1 MKRILFITA
10 FMIGT
15 MSCWAQAKG
24 GNPPSLND
32 RMEHAIRPS
41 GQSINGNNVISG
53 NRAYEIIVT
62 RVETEDEV
70 KTRNSAIRGLMQ
82 EQNSRGFFDTALGA
96 ALKTGYGSLAT
107 QKAVNL
113 TSNLV
118 DYTVSFIS
126 TAVKNHKERFNNWYK
141 TAKSY
146 RQFTKTLS
154 QQQTTGDFYA
164 APSNNGAFDPENII
178 FDGIGCNS
186 YFSSKMSDGK
196 TSKHDEY
203 CYIFCKLRTDSVGM
217 KSIVNHSKFLLEVDS
232 IYFKPNLCDIPSN
245 VSRRVSRDTDF
256 FEKQTDLNVTLNA
269 KIYSSWFNE
278 GIMLQR
284 DQLLGS
290 FEVVMK
296 IDKSDCVL
304 EDGEWVFKYSKKIDG
319 DSYMPSTESGT
330 QRAHLSEISISGE
343 SFIVPRSFSMDA
355 NNNSSNP
362 IWGTG
367 EYRVD
372 LTLSEKCDLNNE
384 YYFADEYKGSNNN
397 TIGNGRAVA
406 FASLPGE
413 KYYDKKIWQAE
424 WVEMKKLKS
433 AMPNGNDKTDTF
445 LSGAWSTVVST
456 MKGSSWTTTF
466 LSPLMTAVTTE
477 EAKEINK
484 FLGLDAAASASLSSK
499 TQSTT
504 KQQTGANNGAQG
516 GQSGIPGTGAPN
528 GGNAG
533 TMPQNPPVK

>member
-1 MKRILFITA
+1 
-10 FMIGT
+10 MIGIV
-15 MSCWAQAKG
+15 SCWAQVKG
-24 GNPPSLND
+24 GAPTTPNGRKKHPILPS
-32 RMEHAIRPS
+32 E
-41 GQSINGNNVISG
+41 QSLAENVISG
-53 NRAYEIIVT
+53 SRAYEIIVK

-70 KTRNSAIRGLMQ
+70 KTRNSTIRGLMQ

-113 TSNLV
+113 TTNLV

-164 APSNNGAFDPENII
+164 VSSNNGAFDPENII

-186 YFSSKMSDGK
+186 YFSSKMSNGQ

-217 KSIVNHSKFLLEVDS
+217 KSIVNHSKFLLEIDS
-232 IYFKPNLCDIPSN
+232 IYFKPNLCDVPSN
-245 VSRRVSRDTDF
+245 VSRRVSRDADF
-256 FEKQTDLNVTLNA
+256 FEKHTDLNVTLNA

-284 DQLLGS
+284 DQLLGG

-296 IDKSDCVL
+296 IDKSDCVQ
-304 EDGEWVFKYSKKIDG
+304 EDGEWVFKYSKRIDG
-319 DSYMPSTESGT
+319 DSYMPSTEIGT
-330 QRAHLSEISISGE
+330 ERAHLSEISISGE

-355 NNNSSNP
+355 NNNSSNA

-384 YYFADEYKGSNNN
+384 YYYADEYKLSNTNS
-397 TIGNGRAVA
+397 IGNGKAVA

-413 KYYDKKIWQAE
+413 KYYDKKIWQSE

-433 AMPNGNDKTDTF
+433 AMPNGNDKSDTF
-445 LSGAWSTVVST
+445 LNGAWSTVVST

-484 FLGLDAAASASLSSK
+484 FLGLDAAASTSLASK
-499 TQSTT
+499 AQSTN
-504 KQQTGANNGAQG
+504 KQQVGANSGAQG
-516 GQSGIPGTGAPN
+516 VQLGSSGTGVPN

>member
-1 MKRILFITA
+1 MKRSLVITA
-10 FMIGT
+10 FML
-15 MSCWAQAKG
+15 SYVVCCAQVKAGHPAPQNPNVAKENSTLYPG
-24 GNPPSLND
+24 SPARDN
-32 RMEHAIRPS
+32 A
-41 GQSINGNNVISG
+41 ISG
-53 NRAYEIIVT
+53 SRAYEIIVT
-62 RVETEDEV
+62 RVDDEEVV
-70 KTRNSAIRGLMQ
+70 KSRNSAIRGLMQ

-118 DYTVSFIS
+118 DYTVNFIS

-146 RQFTKTLS
+146 RQFSKTLS

-164 APSNNGAFDPENII
+164 APSNNGAFDPENIM
-178 FDGIGCNS
+178 FDGIGCSS
-186 YFSSKMSDGK
+186 YFSSKMNNGQM
-196 TSKHDEY
+196 SKHDEY

-232 IYFKPNLCDIPSN
+232 IYFRPNLCDIPSN
-245 VSRRVSRDTDF
+245 VLRRVTRDTDF

-290 FEVVMK
+290 FDVVMK

-304 EDGEWVFKYSKKIDG
+304 EDGEWVFKYSKKLDG
-319 DSYMPSTESGT
+319 DSYMPSTGT
-330 QRAHLSEISISGE
+330 GEERLHRSEISISGE

-355 NNNSSNP
+355 NNNNSNP

-367 EYRVD
+367 EYHVD
-372 LTLSEKCDLNNE
+372 LTLSETCNLNTEYYYANE
-384 YYFADEYKGSNNN
+384 YKQSNNN
-397 TIGNGRAVA
+397 SIGNGKAVA

-413 KYYDKKIWQAE
+413 KYFDKKIWQAE

-433 AMPNGNDKTDTF
+433 ALPNGNDKSDTF
-445 LSGAWSTVVST
+445 LNGAWSTVVAT

-466 LSPLMTAVTTE
+466 LSPLMTAVTAE
-477 EAKEINK
+477 EAKELNK
-484 FLGLDAAASASLSSK
+484 FLGLDAASASKGQSATQQAVSRSGSK
-499 TQSTT
+499 
-504 KQQTGANNGAQG
+504 GNGATSTPG
-516 GQSGIPGTGAPN
+516 GGAPN
-528 GGNAG
+528 GGNGGA
-533 TMPQNPPVK
+533 MPQNPPVK

>member
-15 MSCWAQAKG
+15 MSCWAQLKG
-24 GNPPSLND
+24 GNPTSPNE
-32 RMEHAIRPS
+32 RKEHAIRPS
-41 GQSINGNNVISG
+41 GQSISDNVISG

-164 APSNNGAFDPENII
+164 APSNNGAFDPENIM
-178 FDGIGCNS
+178 FDGIGCSS

-196 TSKHDEY
+196 MSKHDEY

-232 IYFKPNLCDIPSN
+232 IYFRPNLCDVPSN
-245 VSRRVSRDTDF
+245 VSRRVSRDADF
-256 FEKQTDLNVTLNA
+256 FEKQKDLNVTLKA

-278 GIMLQR
+278 AITLQR

-290 FEVVMK
+290 FDITIK
-296 IDKSDCVL
+296 IDESDCKTTD
-304 EDGEWVFKYSKKIDG
+304 DGERVFTYSKTNPNDTIK
-319 DSYMPSTESGT
+319 
-330 QRAHLSEISISGE
+330 LSSISISGE

-397 TIGNGRAVA
+397 HIGNGRAVA

-413 KYYDKKIWQAE
+413 KYYDKKIWQSE

-499 TQSTT
+499 TQSTA
-504 KQQTGANNGAQG
+504 KQKTGANNGAQG
-516 GQSGIPGTGAPN
+516 GQSGIPGTGVPN
-528 GGNAG
+528 SGNAG

>member
-1 MKRILFITA
+1 
-10 FMIGT
+10 MIGT

-24 GNPPSLND
+24 GDPTTPNV
-32 RMEHAIRPS
+32 RKEHSIIHS
-41 GQSINGNNVISG
+41 GQSVSDNVVSG
-53 NRAYEIIVT
+53 SRAYEIIVT

-70 KTRNSAIRGLMQ
+70 KSRNSTIRGLMQ
-82 EQNSRGFFDTALGA
+82 EQNSRGFFDTALGT

-107 QKAVNL
+107 QKTVNL

-164 APSNNGAFDPENII
+164 APSNNGAFDPENIL

-186 YFSSKMSDGK
+186 YFSSKMSNGK
-196 TSKHDEY
+196 MSKHDEY

-232 IYFKPNLCDIPSN
+232 IYFRPNLCDIPCN
-245 VSRRVSRDTDF
+245 VSRRITKDTDF
-256 FEKQTDLNVTLNA
+256 FEKQTNLNVTLNI

-284 DQLLGS
+284 DQLLGT
-290 FEVVMK
+290 FDVVMK

-304 EDGEWVFKYSKKIDG
+304 ENGEWVFKYSKEKDE
-319 DSYMPSTESGT
+319 DSYMPSTDIDAERT
-330 QRAHLSEISISGE
+330 HRSEISISGE

-355 NNNSSNP
+355 NNNNSNP

-367 EYRVD
+367 EYKVD
-372 LTLSEKCDLNNE
+372 LTLSMNCELNTD
-384 YYFADEYKGSNNN
+384 YYYADEYKQPQNGS
-397 TIGNGRAVA
+397 IGNSRAVA

-413 KYYDKKIWQAE
+413 KYFDKRIWQAE
-424 WVEMKKLKS
+424 WIEMKRLKR
-433 AMPNGNDKTDTF
+433 ALPNGNDKSDTF
-445 LSGAWSTVVST
+445 LKGAWDTVVST

-466 LSPLMTAVTTE
+466 LSPLVTAVTTE
-477 EAKEINK
+477 EAKELNK
-484 FLGLDAAASASLSSK
+484 FLGLDTTVSGQSSK
-499 TQSTT
+499 GQSAF
-504 KQQTGANNGAQG
+504 QQTSA
-516 GQSGIPGTGAPN
+516 GTGGKSN
-528 GGNAG
+528 GQTGNPG
-533 TMPQNPPVK
+533 SGPDNVGNESHKPQTPPVKQ